1 MLQAAITSPYG
12 SFGNLTQ
19 PTTLPDW
26 SRFSVMLERQQAQGY
41 TQQCWQWQQA
51 VTQQLNE
58 ICFQDNQRCL
68 CCATIVYINTHT
80 QSVLTSGP
88 AAIPAHKET
97 IDKSKEAILPRQ
109 RAPFELAPSCKT
121 APLAS
126 TPKMPKTGRQ
136 LLNNI
141 DSL

>member
-1 MLQAAITSPYG
+1 
-12 SFGNLTQ
+12 
-19 PTTLPDW
+19 
-26 SRFSVMLERQQAQGY
+26 
-41 TQQCWQWQQA
+41 
-51 VTQQLNE
+51 
-58 ICFQDNQRCL
+58 
-68 CCATIVYINTHT
+68 VYINTHT

-88 AAIPAHKET
+88 AAIPTHKET
-97 IDKSKEAILPRQ
+97 IDKSKDAILSKEAVLPRQ